1 MISGIYKITNL
12 ITQDSYIGS
21 AVNLNSRKR
30 THFANMN
37 LSKHPNKHLQAS
49 CNKYGIKNFQFEV
62 LAKCPKEYLLKLEQ
76 FLKP

>member
-12 ITQDSYIGS
+12 ITQDSYVGS

-37 LSKHPNKHLQAS
+37 LSKQPNKHLQAS
-49 CNKYGIKNFQFEV
+49 CNKYGIENFRYEIV
-62 LAKCPKEYLLKLEQ
+62 EICSIENLLNR
-76 FLKP
+76 FR

>member
-37 LSKHPNKHLQAS
+37 LSKHPNKHL
-49 CNKYGIKNFQFEV
+49 
-62 LAKCPKEYLLKLEQ
+62 KLE
-76 FLKP
+76 LYLVN